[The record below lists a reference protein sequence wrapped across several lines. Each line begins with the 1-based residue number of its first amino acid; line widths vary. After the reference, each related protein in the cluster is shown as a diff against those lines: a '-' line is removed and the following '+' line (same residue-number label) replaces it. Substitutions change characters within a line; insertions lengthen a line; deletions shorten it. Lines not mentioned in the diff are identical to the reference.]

1 MSVPWACLL
10 PAPHVLPPWAGTRW
24 SRGLFLSHLRRHE
37 MQGNTWHSTTIW
49 QGALL
54 WPYVSLP
61 NLDRQGNIFTFKNQ
75 FLNVCACVYKHS
87 KFLLDTEMWG
97 FSGSKRKFLPL
108 EWRLGADHLLR
119 SEHVLCLAFSS
130 KMLGPVCHSVLRESF
145 GFQVANL
152 GCRCCVPRHK
162 GWDKMTEKEQRFIY
176 AHGSTGW
183 ESNHTA
189 PASDWFLVGT
199 SYCFKWQHQQGEQAC
214 IQKWSTGQPRQL
226 MVEGAEPG
234 TLNNDRLTL
243 LTQTKMLIC
252 SQDLSLSFNTTSQ
265 YTPVSSIPPP
275 HTVHMS
281 YCGDK
286 PHPSA
291 CDGTRLS
298 FSAG

>member
-97 FSGSKRKFLPL
+97 FSGSKRKFLPS
-108 EWRLGADHLLR
+108 ECRLGADHLLR

-145 GFQVANL
+145 GFQVANP

-162 GWDKMTEKEQRFIY
+162 GWDKMTEKEQRFVY

-183 ESNHTA
+183 GVQSH
-189 PASDWFLVGT
+189 GT
-199 SYCFKWQHQQGEQAC
+199 SVWLVTGRDLILLQMTASAGWASVYTEVKYWATPTAHGGRSWAPHTEQ
-214 IQKWSTGQPRQL
+214 W
-226 MVEGAEPG
+226 
-234 TLNNDRLTL
+234 
-243 LTQTKMLIC
+243 
-252 SQDLSLSFNTTSQ
+252 
-265 YTPVSSIPPP
+265 PP
-275 HTVHMS
+275 HS
-281 YCGDK
+281 
-286 PHPSA
+286 PHPDKDVNLFS
-291 CDGTRLS
+291 RPLS
-298 FSAG
+298 VF